1 MTQRLTTPEK
11 LCDLTSQPTSRS
23 CHCNFFASFQAK
35 ERLGSVAVFKA
46 LRHEFDPLDRELLER
61 AFYAAWATVRE
72 NEPSA
77 ADFEND
83 KSLAAI
89 LRCKLIEIAH
99 TVHALDSDTLRD
111 TLLMNFDRPT
121 S

>member
-1 MTQRLTTPEK
+1 MK
-11 LCDLTSQPTSRS
+11 SNLTSRPTSQS
-23 CHCNFFASFQAK
+23 CHRNFLREFSTD
-35 ERLGSVAVFKA
+35 ERPRSVAVFKA
-46 LRHEFDPLDRELLER
+46 LQHEFDPLDRELLER

-72 NEPSA
+72 NEPPA

-99 TVHALDSDTLRD
+99 TVHALNSDTLRD
-111 TLLMNFDRPT
+111 TLLMHFDRPT
-121 S
+121 P